1 MKRNNVTKKY
11 LKNEIHFN
19 FGLPDN
25 ISEKILNSF
34 FEIIIDGLLRDGEV
48 KISNFGKFKV
58 LNKKAR
64 IGRNPKTKQEFN
76 ISKRKVVSF
85 YLSSSVKKKINEKK
99 EQNGL
104 QNN

>member
-1 MKRNNVTKKY
+1 MLTKTNLKRRNT
-11 LKNEIHFN
+11 LN
-19 FGLPDN
+19 FGLPLQHIREN
-25 ISEKILNSF
+25 FKLF
-34 FEIIIDGLLRDGEV
+34 FEIIIDGLNNDQEV
-48 KISNFGKFKV
+48 KISNFEKFKV

-64 IGRNPKTKQEFN
+64 IGRNPKTKQEYN